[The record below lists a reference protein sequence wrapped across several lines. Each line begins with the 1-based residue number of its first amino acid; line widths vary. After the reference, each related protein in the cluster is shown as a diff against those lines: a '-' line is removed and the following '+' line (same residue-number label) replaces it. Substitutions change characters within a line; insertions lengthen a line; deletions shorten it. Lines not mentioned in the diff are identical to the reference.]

1 LEGRDGQKKRYNDDV
16 MYLLGVRVE
25 RILDIAFS
33 HHSKMADCLDGNRS
47 KKVVL

>member
-1 LEGRDGQKKRYNDDV
+1 M

-25 RILDIAFS
+25 CVLDVAFS

-47 KKVVL
+47 QKVVL